1 MHWVGS
7 RSYGVTLVTAA
18 GVLWSTGGLFVRA
31 LDLDLWTMLAWR
43 SLFAALALAVVVLCR
58 HRSGTFAALRRMGR
72 PGLIAIPIALVSM
85 TSFVVSV
92 KLTTVA
98 NVMIVYATVPFIA
111 AGIGYLWIGERPNKR
126 VLVAGAV
133 AFAGVAVMAG
143 ASARLEDV
151 FGNAVALLMTVT
163 FGTQLV
169 MARRYPT
176 LEMAPVNGA
185 GAALCALLCWPLA
198 SAQIP
203 DPQQLGIL
211 FLFGIATTAGAYVLF
226 LVGGRYVPSGEAGLI
241 GMLDV
246 VLAPLWVW
254 LLFAERPSGA
264 ALIGGGIVLVSVLWY
279 LSAELRTRGRTQ
291 PSADRA

>member
-1 MHWVGS
+1 MQWVGS
-7 RSYGVTLVTAA
+7 RSYGVTLVALA

-31 LDLDLWTMLAWR
+31 LDLDLATMVAWR
-43 SLFAALALAVVVLCR
+43 SLFAALALAIVVFAF
-58 HRSGTFAALRRMGR
+58 HRSRTFAALWRLGR

-111 AGIGYLWIGERPNKR
+111 AGIGFLWNGERPSR
-126 VLVAGAV
+126 RMLMAAAV
-133 AFAGVAVMAG
+133 AFVGVAIMAG
-143 ASARLEDV
+143 ASASLDDLL
-151 FGNAVALLMTVT
+151 GNAVALLMTVT

-185 GAALCALLCWPLA
+185 GAALCALLFFPFA
-198 SAQIP
+198 SAVIP
-203 DPQQLGIL
+203 DPQQLVIL
-211 FLFGIATTAGAYVLF
+211 VAFGIATTAGAYVLF
-226 LVGGRYVPSGEAGLI
+226 LVGGRYIPSGEAGLV

-254 LLFAERPSGA
+254 LLFNEQPGTA
-264 ALIGGGIVLVSVLWY
+264 ALIGGAIVMGSVLWY
-279 LSAELRTRGRTQ
+279 LIAELRRA
-291 PSADRA
+291 SADRA

>member
-1 MHWVGS
+1 MHWIGS
-7 RSYGVTLVTAA
+7 RSYGITLVALA

-31 LDLDLWTMLAWR
+31 LDLDLATMVAWR
-43 SLFAALALAVVVLCR
+43 SLFAALALAIVVFAF
-58 HRSGTFAALRRMGR
+58 HRSRTFAALWRLGR

-111 AGIGYLWIGERPNKR
+111 AGIGFLWNGERPSR
-126 VLVAGAV
+126 RMLMAATV
-133 AFAGVAVMAG
+133 AFVGVAIMAG
-143 ASARLEDV
+143 ASASLDDLL
-151 FGNAVALLMTVT
+151 GNAVALLMTVT

-185 GAALCALLCWPLA
+185 GAALCALLFFPFA
-198 SAQIP
+198 SAVIP
-203 DPQQLGIL
+203 DPQQLVIL
-211 FLFGIATTAGAYVLF
+211 VAFGIATTAGAYVLF
-226 LVGGRYVPSGEAGLI
+226 LVGGRYIPSGEAGLV

-254 LLFAERPSGA
+254 LLFNEQPGTA
-264 ALIGGGIVLVSVLWY
+264 ALFGGAIVMGSVLWY
-279 LSAELRTRGRTQ
+279 LIAELRRASAGR
-291 PSADRA
+291 A

>member
-7 RSYGVTLVTAA
+7 RSYGVTLVALA

-31 LDLDLWTMLAWR
+31 LDLDLATMVAWR
-43 SLFAALALAVVVLCR
+43 SLFAALALAVVVFAF
-58 HRSGTFAALRRMGR
+58 HRSRTFAALWRLGR

-111 AGIGYLWIGERPNKR
+111 AGIGFLWNGERPSR
-126 VLVAGAV
+126 RMLMAAAV
-133 AFAGVAVMAG
+133 AFVGVAIMAG
-143 ASARLEDV
+143 ASASLDDLL
-151 FGNAVALLMTVT
+151 GNAVALLMTVT

-185 GAALCALLCWPLA
+185 GAALCALLFFPFA
-198 SAQIP
+198 SAVIP
-203 DPQQLGIL
+203 DPQQLVIL
-211 FLFGIATTAGAYVLF
+211 VAFGIATTAGAYVLF
-226 LVGGRYVPSGEAGLI
+226 LVGGRYIPSGEAGLV

-254 LLFAERPSGA
+254 LLFNEQPGTA
-264 ALIGGGIVLVSVLWY
+264 ALIGGAIVMGSVLWY
-279 LSAELRTRGRTQ
+279 LVAELRRASAGR
-291 PSADRA
+291 A